1 MLLVWIIF
9 FTMIHEEEE
18 GVLGSAISEPSTNV
32 VTDETPVLSDTE
44 F

>member
-1 MLLVWIIF
+1 MLLVWITF

-18 GVLGSAISEPSTNV
+18 RVLGGAINEKIMSV
-32 VTDETPVLSDTE
+32 IIDEVPTLSDTE